1 MGTLGVLPLSV
12 HTVPTQVLTVAFMI
26 PYGIGVALSIRLGV
40 TLPQNVKRAQ
50 QLVMGC
56 ALVSTGPFAIMT
68 ILMYTYRNLIFQ
80 LFTNDPD
87 VLDGCERIWWKVV
100 VFFFVLTIFGISMGI
115 ATGLGMQWTL
125 GIVNLVF
132 TWIIGLP
139 AICYFALLRG
149 GGLESVWT
157 WECIPYIFMNAVL
170 VVAFCLADW
179 HAISVAI
186 RKREG
191 ISDTDEISADEGD
204 IETLVAHDGPK
215 YGSIN
220 AERSKLL
227 SFEEKKSES

>member
-1 MGTLGVLPLSV
+1 
-12 HTVPTQVLTVAFMI
+12 MI
-26 PYGIGVALSIRLGV
+26 PYGIGIALSIRLGV
-40 TLPQNVKRAQ
+40 TLPRNVKRAQ

-68 ILMYTYRNLIFQ
+68 ILMFTYRNLIFQ
-80 LFTNDPD
+80 LFTKDPD

-220 AERSKLL
+220 GERSKLL
-227 SFEEKKSES
+227 SFEEKKSESLID